1 MSTNAMRVA
10 VFAGDPRGARELM
23 TAPLFEHDDSTRAE
37 AAERIARYDEALGM
51 LTAARRSIELLRP
64 LHFGTYALER
74 AYFDLLPYGSVSR
87 AELEGAVGVLVRWN
101 AAEDAGR
108 GSQFGYGQRA
118 FYPQLRLYY
127 LAR

>member
-51 LTAARRSIELLRP
+51 LGAARRSLELLRP
-64 LHFGTYALER
+64 LQFGTYAMER
-74 AYFDLLPYGSVSR
+74 AYLDLLPYASVSR
-87 AELEGAVGVLVRWN
+87 AELTGAVAMLARWN
-101 AAEDAGR
+101 SAAD
-108 GSQFGYGQRA
+108 
-118 FYPQLRLYY
+118 
-127 LAR
+127 